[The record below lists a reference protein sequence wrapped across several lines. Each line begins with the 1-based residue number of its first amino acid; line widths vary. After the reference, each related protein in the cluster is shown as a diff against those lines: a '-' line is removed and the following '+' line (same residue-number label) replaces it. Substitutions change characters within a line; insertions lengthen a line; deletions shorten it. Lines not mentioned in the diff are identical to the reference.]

1 MTGKIK
7 LNAASGGGSVSLQ
20 APSSSG
26 NDRVYT
32 VPDIG
37 SDGTLATTATAGK
50 ILQLKSVTKTDT
62 ASVTDN
68 ATPQDISGL
77 SITLTPA
84 SASSKF
90 YITGKV
96 QMSLEYAT
104 TGGIHINVNGTEVG
118 KADTASNR
126 PVAHS
131 GVGYTQVGTPS
142 MGHIYSSYAMAFDF
156 LVNASNSNAHTI
168 KIQMTQS
175 ATGYNRTLYINR
187 SQTDPDG
194 VAGPRYTSTLTVMEV
209 AA

>member
-1 MTGKIK
+1 MSQIK
-7 LNAASGGGSVSLQ
+7 LVHSGGNGVIIS
-20 APSSSG
+20 APSSNPAANRTLTLPG
-26 NDRVYT
+26 DA
-32 VPDIG
+32 
-37 SDGTLATTATAGK
+37 DGEILTSNSSVGK

-62 ASVTDN
+62 ASVVSN
-68 ATPQDISGL
+68 ATPQDIAGL
-77 SITLTPA
+77 SITITPA

-96 QMSLEYAT
+96 QMSLEYAS

-131 GVGYTQVGTPS
+131 GVGYMGVGQQ
-142 MGHIYSSYAMAFDF
+142 YSSYAMAIDF
-156 LVNASNSNAHTI
+156 LVNASNANAHTI
-168 KIQMTQS
+168 KLQMSQS
-175 ATGYNRTLYINR
+175 DESASRTLYINR
-187 SQTDPDG
+187 SQTDPNS

>member
-1 MTGKIK
+1 MSQIK
-7 LNAASGGGSVSLQ
+7 LKHSGGNSVSIA
-20 APSSSG
+20 APDSNPAS
-26 NDRVYT
+26 DRT
-32 VPDIG
+32 LKLP
-37 SDGTLATTATAGK
+37 SDGDGTILTSNSSVGK

-104 TGGIHINVNGTEVG
+104 TGGIHINVNGTVVG
-118 KADTASNR
+118 NADTSSNR

-131 GVGYTQVGTPS
+131 GVGYTQVVPPS
-142 MGHIYSSYAMAFDF
+142 
-156 LVNASNSNAHTI
+156 N
-168 KIQMTQS
+168 
-175 ATGYNRTLYINR
+175 
-187 SQTDPDG
+187 P
-194 VAGPRYTSTLTVMEV
+194 
-209 AA
+209 

>member
-1 MTGKIK
+1 MSQIK
-7 LNAASGGGSVSLQ
+7 LKHSGGNSVIIA
-20 APSSSG
+20 APDSNPAS
-26 NDRVYT
+26 DRT
-32 VPDIG
+32 LKLP
-37 SDGTLATTATAGK
+37 SDGDGTILTSNSSVGK

-187 SQTDPDG
+187 SQTDPDSI
-194 VAGPRYTSTLTVMEV
+194 AGPRYTSTLTVMEV

>member
-1 MTGKIK
+1 MPVTINGNGTITGISAGG
-7 LNAASGGGSVSLQ
+7 LPDGCITADDLAAGAG
-20 APSSSG
+20 
-26 NDRVYT
+26 
-32 VPDIG
+32 
-37 SDGTLATTATAGK
+37 GK

-96 QMSLEYAT
+96 QMSLEYAS
-104 TGGIHINVNGTEVG
+104 TGGIHINVNGTVVG
-118 KADTASNR
+118 NADTSSNR

-131 GVGYTQVGTPS
+131 GVGYMGVGQQ
-142 MGHIYSSYAMAFDF
+142 YSSYAMAFDF

-168 KIQMTQS
+168 KLQMTQS
-175 ATGYNRTLYINR
+175 DTSGFNRTLYINR
-187 SQTDPDG
+187 SQTDPDSI
-194 VAGPRYTSTLTVMEV
+194 AGPRYTSTLTVMEV
-209 AA
+209 AS